1 MTAINPTTVDNQ
13 LLPEEALQRSQK
25 ELADIK
31 FALDES
37 AIVAITD
44 QRGIINYVNDKF
56 CEISKYSRE
65 ELLGQDHRIINS
77 AYHPKEFIR
86 ELWTTIASGKVWRGE
101 IRNRAKDGS
110 YYWVDT
116 TIVPFLNSE
125 GKPYQ
130 YVAIRSDITERK
142 RAEEQILEQAALL
155 DQAQDAILVRDLD
168 HNIRFWNKGAEKIYG
183 WTAEEVIGKNVKDLL
198 FKEPSVQF
206 AEARK
211 AVLADGEWQGEIRQ
225 TRRDGEEITV
235 ESRWTLVRDEKGQP
249 NSILVINTDI
259 TEKKRME
266 SQFLRAQ
273 RMESIGT
280 LAGGIA
286 HDLNNVLS
294 PILMAIDMLQLKTTD
309 EASKKWLDVLRTNAE
324 RGGNMVRQV
333 LSFARGVEGERVA
346 LQPKHLI
353 KEIVK
358 ILRETLPKS
367 LEISF
372 QIPND
377 LWIISADATQMHQ
390 VLMNLCVNAR
400 DAMPEGGSIAIKAEN
415 VFVDENYA
423 RMHLEAK
430 PGRFV
435 MISVADTGPGMTPEI
450 QSRIFEPFF
459 TTKEMTKGTGLGLST
474 ALTIVKSHGGFI
486 NVYSELHKGSQFT
499 LYLPAVDMP
508 GAADAA
514 ALQTNLPLG
523 HGELVLVV
531 DDEESIREIT
541 RGTLETFG
549 YKVLT
554 ASDGT
559 EALALYA
566 DKKNEIAVVLT
577 DMVMP
582 FMDGSATIRAL
593 QRMDPKVRIIA
604 ASGLGAGQRAGEGAL
619 EGVSV
624 FLNKPYTAEKL
635 LNTLAHVLKD

>member
-1 MTAINPTTVDNQ
+1 MTTSEHTSQNSQ
-13 LLPEEALQRSQK
+13 LLPEETLRRFQK

-101 IRNRAKDGS
+101 IKNRAKDGS
-110 YYWVDT
+110 SYWVDT
-116 TIVPFLNSE
+116 TIVPFLNAE

-142 RAEEQILEQAALL
+142 RAEQQIREQAALL

-168 HNIRFWNKGAEKIYG
+168 RNILFWNKGAEKIYG
-183 WTAEEVIGKNVKDLL
+183 WTAEEVIGKNAAEVL
-198 FKEPSVQF
+198 FKGPSSQF
-206 AEARK
+206 EAARK
-211 AVLADGEWQGEIRQ
+211 AIIRDGEWKGEIRQ
-225 TRRDGEEITV
+225 THRNGTEIVV
-235 ESRWTLVRDEKGQP
+235 ESRWTLVRDEQGEPK
-249 NSILVINTDI
+249 SILIINTDI
-259 TEKKRME
+259 TEQKRME

-294 PILMAIDMLQLKTTD
+294 PILMSIDMLQLKTTD
-309 EASKKWLDVLRTNAE
+309 ESSRKWLEVLRANAE

-333 LSFARGVEGERVA
+333 LSFARGVAGERVA

-367 LEISF
+367 IEINF
-372 QIPND
+372 YIPED

-400 DAMPEGGSIAIKAEN
+400 DAMPEGGSISIRAEN
-415 VFVDENYA
+415 AFVDENYA
-423 RMHLEAK
+423 RMHIEAK
-430 PGRFV
+430 AGRFV
-435 MISVADTGPGMTPEI
+435 LVAVSDTGPGMTAEI

-486 NVYSELHKGSQFT
+486 NVYSELHRGSQFAI
-499 LYLPAVDMP
+499 YLPALDSP
-508 GAADAA
+508 GSLESGAM
-514 ALQTNLPLG
+514 QTDLPVG
-523 HGELVLVV
+523 NDELILVV

-549 YKVLT
+549 YRVMT

-559 EALALYA
+559 EALAIYA
-566 DKKNEIAVVLT
+566 DRKNEIAVVLT
-577 DMVMP
+577 DMIMP
-582 FMDGSATIRAL
+582 FMDGPATIRAL
-593 QRMDPKVRIIA
+593 QRMNPEVKIIA
-604 ASGLGAGQRAGEGAL
+604 ASGLGTGQRAGEGTL

-635 LNTLAHVLKD
+635 LKTLAHVLGR